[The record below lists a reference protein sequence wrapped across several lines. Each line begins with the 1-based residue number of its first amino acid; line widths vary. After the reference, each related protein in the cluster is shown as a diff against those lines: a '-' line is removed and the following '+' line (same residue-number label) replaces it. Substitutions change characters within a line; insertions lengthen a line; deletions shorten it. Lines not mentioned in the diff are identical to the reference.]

1 MEEKNNKIWDLL
13 AKRTDH
19 SLSREE
25 EEQLQQLLK
34 EDSSLQRASHLVD
47 TSRVDLDSYL
57 VEEAMSSTWNKIETG
72 MKKGKNRRLTLTFR
86 RCAVAASIAVLLALG
101 GFLGHQFFSKPDMLI
116 VMNQGKEA
124 LLFTLPDESQ
134 VWLGGGAILRY
145 PDKLTGRNR
154 EVYLEGEAFFDVK
167 KDNGRIF
174 QVLTDV
180 VEVTVLGTRF
190 DVKALKT
197 ENTAEVVLES
207 GSVKLNERNN
217 TEEAVVLRPGEMG
230 RVNQQSG
237 IEVRHVDLQ
246 LYTTWK
252 DKYMNIESQK
262 MENVMFMLSKRY
274 HTEIRIEGEELKA
287 EIFSGRF
294 DIEQSLENIFETI
307 NLITPIHFQ
316 QQPDGTY
323 LVTPK

>member
-13 AKRTDH
+13 AKRTNH

-25 EEQLQQLLK
+25 EEQLQQLLQ

-47 TSRVDLDSYL
+47 ASRVDLDSHL
-57 VEEAMSSTWNKIETG
+57 VEEAMGSTWNKIETG

-167 KDNGRIF
+167 KDNGRTF

-217 TEEAVVLRPGEMG
+217 TDEAVILRPGEMG

-237 IEVRHVDLQ
+237 IDVRHVDLQ

>member
-13 AKRTDH
+13 AKRTNH

-25 EEQLQQLLK
+25 EEQLQQLLQ

-47 TSRVDLDSYL
+47 ASRVDLDSHL
-57 VEEAMSSTWNKIETG
+57 VEEAMGSTWNKIETG

-167 KDNGRIF
+167 KDNGRTF

-217 TEEAVVLRPGEMG
+217 TDVAVILRPGEMG

-237 IEVRHVDLQ
+237 IDVRHVDLQ

>member
-25 EEQLQQLLK
+25 EEQLQQLLQ

-47 TSRVDLDSYL
+47 ASRVDLDSHL
-57 VEEAMSSTWNKIETG
+57 VEEAMNSTWNKIETG
-72 MKKGKNRRLTLTFR
+72 MNKGKNRRLTLTFR

-167 KDNGRIF
+167 KDNGRTF

-217 TEEAVVLRPGEMG
+217 TDVAVILRPGEMG

-237 IEVRHVDLQ
+237 IDVRHVDLQ

-262 MENVMFMLSKRY
+262 MENVMLMLSKRY

>member
-1 MEEKNNKIWDLL
+1 MKEKNNKIWDLL

-25 EEQLQQLLK
+25 EEQLQQLLQ

-47 TSRVDLDSYL
+47 ASRVDLDSHL

-145 PDKLTGRNR
+145 PDKLTGRKR

-167 KDNGRIF
+167 KDNGRTF

-217 TEEAVVLRPGEMG
+217 TDVAVILRPGEMG

-237 IEVRHVDLQ
+237 IDVRHVDLQ

>member
-145 PDKLTGRNR
+145 PDKLTVRNR

-167 KDNGRIF
+167 KDNGRTF

>member
-13 AKRTDH
+13 AKRTNH

-25 EEQLQQLLK
+25 EEQLQQLLQ

-47 TSRVDLDSYL
+47 ASRVDLDSHL
-57 VEEAMSSTWNKIETG
+57 VEEAMGSTWNKIETG

-167 KDNGRIF
+167 KDNGRTF

-217 TEEAVVLRPGEMG
+217 TDEAVILRPGEMG

>member
-1 MEEKNNKIWDLL
+1 MEEKNNKLWDLL
-13 AKRTDH
+13 TKRTEH
-19 SLSREE
+19 SLSQEE
-25 EEQLQQLLK
+25 EEQLQQLLQ

-47 TSRVDLDSYL
+47 ASRVDLDSYL

-167 KDNGRIF
+167 KDNGRTF

>member
-13 AKRTDH
+13 AKRTNH

-47 TSRVDLDSYL
+47 TSRVDLDGHL
-57 VEEAMSSTWNKIETG
+57 VEEAMSTTWNKIKTG

-167 KDNGRIF
+167 KDNGRTF

-217 TEEAVVLRPGEMG
+217 TDEAVVLRPGEMG

>member
-1 MEEKNNKIWDLL
+1 MEEKNNKLWDLL

-25 EEQLQQLLK
+25 EEQLQQLLQ

-47 TSRVDLDSYL
+47 ASRVDLDSHL
-57 VEEAMSSTWNKIETG
+57 VEEAMGSTWNKIETG

-167 KDNGRIF
+167 KDNGRTF

-217 TEEAVVLRPGEMG
+217 TDVAVILRPGEMG